1 MSSLTI
7 VMPVYN
13 ERDTLRTALDR
24 LLAVA
29 MPIPT
34 EVLVVD
40 DGSSDGC
47 TDTIADLVASG
58 DVRLITQSPNQGKG
72 AALRRG
78 IGEAT
83 GDLLTI
89 LDADLEYDPGDFPAL
104 LQPIL
109 DGDARVVY

>member
-1 MSSLTI
+1 STAPSSLTI

-24 LLAVA
+24 LLAVE
-29 MPIPT
+29 MPLPT
-34 EVLVVD
+34 EIMVVD
-40 DGSSDGC
+40 DGSTDGC
-47 TDTIADLVASG
+47 IETITDLVDSG
-58 DVRLITQSPNQGKG
+58 RVTLHVQNPNQGKG

-78 IGEAT
+78 IAEAA

-104 LQPIL
+104 ISPIL
-109 DGDARVVY
+109 E